1 MTTLDPWG
9 AGIVVASYDMAPRQ
23 RFDWHEHPAHQLSL
37 ASGGV
42 LAMGVGDHVWMLPR
56 SRGLWIPA
64 GVRHSVDGL
73 DGVTMTS
80 LWFDP
85 AACPIDWSSPTV
97 LAVSPLLAALATR
110 LAGAGLDPAA
120 RGRSEAVLFDLLE
133 PIAADLLDL
142 PLPADDRARAVAER
156 LRADPADGRTLEAW
170 GRTVGASDRTLMRT
184 FVAST
189 GLTFHQWRT
198 RARILAALPRL
209 AAGVSVAAVAP
220 TVGYAT
226 ASAFGSAF
234 RRVLGT
240 TPSAYLGDAEPADP
254 FHPAHPAVPVTTGG
268 APPTGRRQAS
278 APPIQA

>member
-1 MTTLDPWG
+1 VSLDPWG
-9 AGIVVASYDMAPRQ
+9 EGIVVGSFAMAPGQ
-23 RFDWHEHPAHQLSL
+23 RFDWHEHPVHQLSL

-42 LAMGVGDHVWMLPR
+42 LSMGVGDHVWVLPR

-64 GVRHSVDGL
+64 RVRHSVDAL
-73 DGVTMTS
+73 AGVTMTS

-85 AACPIDWSSPTV
+85 ATCPIRWSQPTV
-97 LAVSPLLAALATR
+97 LAVDPLLAALAAR
-110 LAGAGLDPAA
+110 LEDPDLGSDA
-120 RGRSEAVLFDLLE
+120 RRRSEAVLFDLLE

-142 PLPADDRARAVAER
+142 PLPADDRARAVADQ
-156 LRADPADGRTLEAW
+156 LRVDPADGRTLADW
-170 GRTVGASDRTLMRT
+170 GRDVGASDRTLMRAFLT
-184 FVAST
+184 GT

-226 ASAFGSAF
+226 ASAFGTAF

-240 TPSAYLGDAEPADP
+240 TPSAYLGDAAESA
-254 FHPAHPAVPVTTGG
+254 
-268 APPTGRRQAS
+268 APLPPS
-278 APPIQA
+278 AR